1 MNEWANFFSAM
12 AESAA
17 TLSGLIFVGVS
28 INLSKILSMPALP
41 DRALESL
48 ILLLNIL
55 IISAQAL
62 IPHRSTTTIS
72 IEFIIISSI
81 VWGFMLFLDVRIW
94 RKAESHLRKH
104 ALQNMIFSQLAIL
117 PYLVSGIMMLNHV
130 DSAIYWLVPGI
141 MFSFIKA
148 VIDAWVLL
156 VEIHR

>member
-1 MNEWANFFSAM
+1 MNQWANFFSAM

-17 TLSGLIFVGVS
+17 TLTGLIFVGAS

-55 IISAQAL
+55 LASAQAL
-62 IPHRSTTTIS
+62 IPGQAPEALGWRLL
-72 IEFIIISSI
+72 IISGI
-81 VWGFMLFLDVRIW
+81 VWLFMIYLDTRIW
-94 RKAESHLRKH
+94 RKGEKKYRRH
-104 ALQNMIFSQLAIL
+104 AVQNMIFTQLAIL
-117 PYLVSGIMMLNHV
+117 PFIMASIV
-130 DSAIYWLVPGI
+130 IVCQGYGGIYWLVPGI
-141 MFSFIKA
+141 SFSFIKA

>member
-1 MNEWANFFSAM
+1 MNQWANFFAAM

-17 TLSGLIFVGVS
+17 TLAGLIFVGAS

-55 IISAQAL
+55 LVSAQAL
-62 IPHRSTTTIS
+62 IPDQLADTLGWRLMVIS
-72 IEFIIISSI
+72 GMAWF
-81 VWGFMLFLDVRIW
+81 FMIYLDARIW
-94 RKAESHLRKH
+94 RRAEKRYHRH
-104 ALQNMIFSQLAIL
+104 ALQNLVFTQLAIL
-117 PYLVSGIMMLNHV
+117 PFVIAGIVTLCQGYSGV
-130 DSAIYWLVPGI
+130 YWLVTGI
-141 MFSFIKA
+141 SFSFIKA

>member
-1 MNEWANFFSAM
+1 MNQWANFFSAM

-17 TLSGLIFVGVS
+17 TLTGLIFVGAS

-55 IISAQAL
+55 LISVQAL
-62 IPHRSTTTIS
+62 IPDQSADALGWRLM
-72 IEFIIISSI
+72 IISGI
-81 VWGFMLFLDVRIW
+81 VWFFMIYLDTRIW
-94 RKAESHLRKH
+94 RKAEKRYRRH
-104 ALQNMIFSQLAIL
+104 AIQNMIFTQLAIL
-117 PYLVSGIMMLNHV
+117 PFVIAGIIILCQGYGG
-130 DSAIYWLVPGI
+130 IYWLVTGI
-141 MFSFIKA
+141 TFSFIKA